1 MRFVI
6 DKIPTTSS
14 FRVTVRCRT
23 GFSRNISLAA
33 PSDSPESMVYKGE
46 DITSE
51 TLIALASRSF
61 MSTRVIKSVLVMIP
75 I

>member
-23 GFSRNISLAA
+23 GFSRNISLAD
-33 PSDSPESMVYKGE
+33 PSDSLESMLYKGE
-46 DITSE
+46 GITSE
-51 TLIALASRSF
+51 NLIALASRVF
-61 MSTRVIKSVLVMIP
+61 RSTRVIKSVLVMIP